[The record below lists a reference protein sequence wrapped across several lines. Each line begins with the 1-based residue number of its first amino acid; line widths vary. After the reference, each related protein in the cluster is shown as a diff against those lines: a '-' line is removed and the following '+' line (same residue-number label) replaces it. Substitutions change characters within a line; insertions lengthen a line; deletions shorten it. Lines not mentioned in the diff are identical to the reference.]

1 MSAVTNLSLSIGV
14 AEGATG
20 DLYAGSIPH
29 AASLALA
36 WISGTTDNKADSVFS
51 DSGSAAGAAVN
62 LDLRGA
68 LVGVY
73 GTVSSVETKLIYIR
87 NKATTSGYTLT
98 VGAGTNGAFAGLF
111 ADATDKIVIQPGGA
125 FLWIAPLD
133 GNNLATTAGT
143 ADILKLD
150 PGSNTV
156 AYDIII
162 VGASA

>member
-1 MSAVTNLSLSIGV
+1 MSAVTNVSLNVAV
-14 AEGATG
+14 AEGTTG

-29 AASLALA
+29 AVSLALQ
-36 WISGTTDNKADSVFS
+36 WLSGTTDNKADTVYS
-51 DSGSAAGAAVN
+51 DTRSAAASADN
-62 LDLRGA
+62 LDLRGSLA
-68 LVGVY
+68 GVF
-73 GTVSSVETKLIYIR
+73 GTVSFAETKLIYIK

-111 ADATDKIVIQPGGA
+111 ADLTDKIVIQPGGA

-143 ADILKLD
+143 ADILKID

-156 AYDIII
+156 SYDIVII
-162 VGASA
+162 GASA